1 MRNHERDLDILRDR
15 KKKDCE
21 WLRQQKRM
29 RKSVKLQYKGRGRLR
44 LWIVEK
50 VKGKDWERV
59 MNHIIMSENDCENA
73 RKRFR
78 KCKKRMSKQDNSH
91 KKQRE
96 IGRRRM
102 IKS

>member
-44 LWIVEK
+44 L
-50 VKGKDWERV
+50 
-59 MNHIIMSENDCENA
+59 
-73 RKRFR
+73 
-78 KCKKRMSKQDNSH
+78 
-91 KKQRE
+91 
-96 IGRRRM
+96 
-102 IKS
+102 